1 MISRILRYLPNPWLE
16 RDRQIERL
24 KKQVHHLVNRYDQ
37 RGIELREAQEQVERL
52 KAELDACLRYSFEV
66 SERRPK

>member
-1 MISRILRYLPNPWLE
+1 MRLFRYLPNPWLA
-16 RDRQIERL
+16 RDRKILHLQQHVSRL
-24 KKQVHHLVNRYDQ
+24 TDRYDA